1 MREANSFDI
10 FLLVLLGLIWG
21 SSFFNIKIAT
31 YSYEPITL
39 ALVRVIFA
47 SAPLILLC
55 KFKKIKIEA
64 FSKEWKYYA
73 LIGLCNIAIPF
84 ILIAIG
90 TSKINS
96 YLAAMLATLGV
107 VLGAAY
113 MLWLT
118 KRVIFGVTK
127 NSNIETLS
135 DVNKPEM
142 IMLSTLAFF
151 VIFFRFSDFCFKNFL
166 VGSFFSSFLRCPL
179 SCLSALRFFR
189 NSRSRFFSKVNT

>member
-64 FSKEWKYYA
+64 FSKEWKHYVY
-73 LIGLCNIAIPF
+73 NRF
-84 ILIAIG
+84 MQY
-90 TSKINS
+90 SNS
-96 YLAAMLATLGV
+96 IY
-107 VLGAAY
+107 
-113 MLWLT
+113 
-118 KRVIFGVTK
+118 F
-127 NSNIETLS
+127 NSHRH
-135 DVNKPEM
+135 K
-142 IMLSTLAFF
+142 
-151 VIFFRFSDFCFKNFL
+151 
-166 VGSFFSSFLRCPL
+166 
-179 SCLSALRFFR
+179 
-189 NSRSRFFSKVNT
+189 